1 MQLHSRNLLDPSRY
15 RPGWFAYVHS
25 SVIQYHADNLR
36 YGSTDYIPVSE
47 KGLVTKGSGTNGV
60 TSQVVFDK
68 AKKVLRYVDAN
79 DQYTYQEGDA
89 YVMFFYMASSGQKL
103 CVVEGTE
110 YVYEAYTDYKPLDDL
125 KQEVNSLQTEADNQK
140 KQLTNLTTP
149 AGSAGGRAGKERP
162 SPYDQ

>member
-1 MQLHSRNLLDPSRY
+1 MLQKSL
-15 RPGWFAYVHS
+15 
-25 SVIQYHADNLR
+25 
-36 YGSTDYIPVSE
+36 T
-47 KGLVTKGSGTNGV
+47 TT
-60 TSQVVFDK
+60 

-140 KQLTNLTTP
+140 KQLTDLTTRLDQLVAVPEKKDLRLVP
-149 AGSAGGRAGKERP
+149 AAPVYTVCNNLSTARNYHVSVWVDHLIAETGWKDRAAGFGTEMEVLWSSFFEHLWLKK
-162 SPYDQ
+162 

>member
-1 MQLHSRNLLDPSRY
+1 M
-15 RPGWFAYVHS
+15 
-25 SVIQYHADNLR
+25 
-36 YGSTDYIPVSE
+36 
-47 KGLVTKGSGTNGV
+47 TKGSGTNGV

-68 AKKVLRYVDAN
+68 AKKALRYVDAN

-140 KQLTNLTTP
+140 KQLTNLTAP
-149 AGSAGGRAGKERP
+149 AGSDGGRAGKERP
-162 SPYDQ
+162 SPCPGGSGVYGLQ